1 MFYYK
6 ILYSIYA
13 QWYIGIYF
21 INLIGKMNLTTV
33 LIWIVLFSHP
43 YTPFAFSFSDL
54 TIISFT
60 HFLVEYLTLSLSNF
74 CSNLFTVIFYIQISK
89 RLTWFLMDMCVE
101 PIMLFQSIEVYE
113 IALFHLS
120 LTNVQQLNTLL
131 YFTNLKS
138 ALVSQYN
145 SLPIRTKKVNKILT
159 SFCNIFSCQY
169 ADIILIFIYKVVVYC
184 ICFLVNRCDINP
196 TPQVLSQ
203 A

>member
-21 INLIGKMNLTTV
+21 INLIGKMNLTTA

-43 YTPFAFSFSDL
+43 YRPFAFSFSDL

-113 IALFHLS
+113 IALLHLS
-120 LTNVQQLNTLL
+120 LTNVQQTEHS
-131 YFTNLKS
+131 TI
-138 ALVSQYN
+138 
-145 SLPIRTKKVNKILT
+145 LPIWKVLWSANIILFLLEPKR
-159 SFCNIFSCQY
+159 SIKYWHLFVIFSVVNMQ
-169 ADIILIFIYKVVVYC
+169 ILF
-184 ICFLVNRCDINP
+184 
-196 TPQVLSQ
+196 
-203 A
+203 

>member
-43 YTPFAFSFSDL
+43 YRPFAFSFSDL

-74 CSNLFTVIFYIQISK
+74 CSNQFTVIFYIQISK

-113 IALFHLS
+113 IALLHLS
-120 LTNVQQLNTLL
+120 LTNVQQTEHS
-131 YFTNLKS
+131 TII
-138 ALVSQYN
+138 
-145 SLPIRTKKVNKILT
+145 LPIWKVLWSANIILFLLEPKR
-159 SFCNIFSCQY
+159 SIKYWHLFVIFS
-169 ADIILIFIYKVVVYC
+169 VVNMQL
-184 ICFLVNRCDINP
+184 F
-196 TPQVLSQ
+196 
-203 A
+203 